1 MQKDD
6 DPFAF
11 SDDSEHTVIK
21 PNPGGRSPS
30 QSQSPEHT
38 VIAPRPAYEP
48 AQEVKLG
55 SRAGLNPLENAATT
69 LFTLLGQIR
78 NTSSHPNPG
87 GLHQQLVSE
96 IRQFEGRAQ
105 KAGATA
111 ESVFAARYA
120 LCTTIDEFVL
130 STPWGAGSVFS
141 QKSLL
146 STFHKERS
154 GGEKFFQLLN
164 KLSQDPSRNIDLLEL
179 LYVCLSLGFQGRYA
193 IMDNGLNELER
204 VREGLYRTIRNA
216 RGENDSALSLNWEG
230 VKKHAD
236 AGAGG
241 FPAWAIMA
249 VIALVLSLIFV
260 GMSYRLSALSDPVN
274 AHLSTIARD
283 DSLLPSRLLAPPPL
297 RRIEAPEPDRMRL
310 KEFLAAEISQGL
322 LVVEEMDNRSKI
334 LIAGDNLFDSGS
346 ERISPAYIP
355 ILQRIAAGLETLS
368 GRVKVVGHS
377 DDVPISTPRFPSN
390 WTLSTARAESVV
402 AILSTQMSKPGR
414 LVPEGQAD
422 SQPLDRSKTREAR
435 ARNRRVEIT
444 VLERTR
450 RS

>member
-6 DPFAF
+6 DPFGF

-21 PNPGGRSPS
+21 PNPGGRAQAHQRS
-30 QSQSPEHT
+30 
-38 VIAPRPAYEP
+38 APPQQQAYDP
-48 AQEVKLG
+48 AQEVKLTA
-55 SRAGLNPLENAATT
+55 RTGLNPLENAASM

-78 NTSSHPNPG
+78 GTSSHPNPG
-87 GLHQQLVSE
+87 GLHQQLVNE
-96 IRQFEGRAQ
+96 IRRFEKRAQ
-105 KAGATA
+105 SSGASA
-111 ESVFAARYA
+111 ESIFAARYA

-154 GGEKFFQLLN
+154 GGEKFFQLLK
-164 KLSQDPSRNIDLLEL
+164 KLSQNPARNIDLLEL
-179 LYVCLSLGFQGRYA
+179 IYICLALGFQGRYG

-204 VREGLYRTIRNA
+204 VREGLYTTIRNQ
-216 RGENDSALSLNWEG
+216 RGDNDTALSINWEG
-230 VKKHAD
+230 VNKSAD
-236 AGAGG
+236 GSAGG
-241 FPAWAIMA
+241 IPAWAIVG
-249 VIALVLSLIFV
+249 VIALVLGLIFV
-260 GMSYRLSALSDPVN
+260 GLSYRLSALSDPVN

-297 RRIEAPEPDRMRL
+297 RVIEDPEPDRISL
-310 KEFLAAEISQGL
+310 KEFLAAEISAGL
-322 LVVEEMDNRSKI
+322 LSVEEMDDSTKI
-334 LIAGDNLFDSGS
+334 LIRGDGLFDSGND
-346 ERISPAYIP
+346 RISRAYVP
-355 ILQRIAAGLETLS
+355 ILQRIADGLELYS

-377 DDVPISTPRFPSN
+377 DNVPISTPRFPSN
-390 WTLSTARAESVV
+390 WSLSTARAESVV
-402 AILSTQMSKPGR
+402 TIMAAKLTRPNR

-422 SQPLDRSKTREAR
+422 NQPLASNDTAEGR
-435 ARNRRVEIT
+435 AQNRRVEIT